1 MSKTQRTQPCF
12 SIAPG
17 KICVRGSKNWEKT
30 LFGNQDLNQRIL
42 GAILQYNEQS
52 AFKSKLIKCQERQQ
66 LEVTFSLGFRGQVN
80 FLKAEKV

>member
-1 MSKTQRTQPCF
+1 MSKTKRTQPCF

-17 KICVRGSKNWEKT
+17 KICVCGSKNWEKT
-30 LFGNQDLNQRIL
+30 LFGSQDLKRIL

-66 LEVTFSLGFRGQVN
+66 LEVTFSLGFRGQVD